1 MLRTDYLVL
10 GGGIA
15 GVSTAQTLHLLQ
27 SEASIALVTATEVVK
42 SVTELTHLTKLLS
55 SFNVIE
61 TIINDWQRENQ
72 GVQLVKG
79 VVTNIDRERK
89 EVSVENYGQISY
101 NKLCIC
107 TGGVPKTIS
116 DHPHVLA
123 IRDTQSVRHFQDKLK
138 DATRVMVVGN
148 GGIATEIV
156 YEIANIEVIWAI
168 KDSSISSVFVDA
180 GAGQFFVEKINSNST
195 ETGLLDD
202 NPVKRMKF
210 TVTRDEG
217 EEGCRQL
224 LGSALGP
231 DWHKGFSKTGKSEGK
246 QVHLEYKVEIGQILS
261 HSDLLSRNLSETA
274 AIVTEGEKKIWNI
287 YVELSNGK
295 LYGCDFVVSATGVT
309 PSGEMFKHVV
319 EVEEEGGILID
330 DEMRTSAPDIY
341 AAGDVCSAGWTE
353 AAHWFQMR
361 LWSQAR
367 QMGMMAAKAMV
378 AHSGG
383 DTVELDFCFE
393 MFAHVTQFFG
403 YKVVL
408 LGLYNGQ
415 KLEDQY
421 EILLRVTK
429 GREYVKAVM
438 KEGRMQGALL
448 IGQTELEETFEN
460 LILNQLDLSQYGED
474 LLDPNIDIE
483 DYFD

>member
-1 MLRTDYLVL
+1 MLRTDFLVL

-27 SEASIALVTATEVVK
+27 SEASVALVTASEVVK

-55 SFNVIE
+55 SFNVVE
-61 TIINDWQRENQ
+61 TNINDWQRENQ
-72 GVQLVKG
+72 GVRLVKG

-101 NKLCIC
+101 NRLCIC
-107 TGGVPKTIS
+107 TGGAPKMIS
-116 DHPHVLA
+116 DNPHVLG
-123 IRDTQSVRHFQDKLK
+123 IRDTQSVRHFQEKLK
-138 DATRVMVVGN
+138 DSTRVMVVGN

-156 YEIANIEVIWAI
+156 YEICNIEVIWAI

-180 GAGQFFVEKINSNST
+180 GAGQFFVEKINST
-195 ETGLLDD
+195 ATQTALGDG

-210 TVTRDEG
+210 TVGRNEG
-217 EEGCRQL
+217 GSSGHM
-224 LGSALGP
+224 GSALGP

-246 QVHLEYKVEIGQILS
+246 QVQVEYKVEIQNILS
-261 HSDLLSRNLSETA
+261 HSDLLARNLTETA
-274 AIVTEGEKKIWNI
+274 VIVSEGEKKIWKI

-295 LYGCDFVVSATGVT
+295 VYGCDFVVSATGVT
-309 PSGEMFKHVV
+309 PSGEMFNHVV
-319 EVEEEGGILID
+319 DVDEDGGIRID
-330 DEMRTSAPDIY
+330 EEMRTSAPDIY
-341 AAGDVCSAGWTE
+341 AAGDVCSAGWSE

-367 QMGMMAAKAMV
+367 QMGMMAARAMV
-378 AHSGG
+378 AHSRGE
-383 DTVELDFCFE
+383 TVELDFCFE

-421 EILLRVTK
+421 EILLRVTP